1 MAQINILKARQVTA
15 LPKGFYKDG
24 ACLFLRVSGPTA
36 RQWVFRYKR
45 RGRVTQLGLGSVL
58 DRDLA
63 GARVLADKM
72 RKLLAD
78 GGDPA
83 SLLKRA
89 DDREKTFRHYAEEV
103 FALKRKHFRSEK
115 HAKQWPATLH
125 LYAYPKIGHK
135 RPGEVTLADIETIL
149 RPIWNAKTETADR
162 VRARIETVLDFAYVA
177 EGVERRNP
185 AIYKG
190 NLEHRGFGPRRKV
203 SPIVHHPAAPYA
215 DLPAIMSEL
224 REETTTTAFCLRF
237 TILTWARSGE
247 VRGAE
252 WKEINEDERLWMVP
266 AHRMK
271 AKRPHEV
278 PLCDEAME
286 ILREMA
292 RRKRKDTD
300 RIFPGARGGLLCDVG
315 INKALHALPTVARLD
330 ATATRTFR
338 SNVGPERSEE
348 AHAYG
353 ATVHGMRASARSWAE
368 AKTDFR
374 RSVLEMALAHAIK
387 DRTEAAY
394 QRDNVLDK
402 RRRLMQEWGEYCRHA
417 TVVPF
422 PRKAV
427 G

>member
-1 MAQINILKARQVTA
+1 MAQIKILKARQVTT
-15 LPKGFYKDG
+15 LPEGFYKDG
-24 ACLFLRVSGPTA
+24 GCLFLRVSGPTA

-45 RGRVTQLGLGSVL
+45 RGKVTQLGLGSVV
-58 DRDLA
+58 DRDLG
-63 GARVLADKM
+63 GARGLADKM

-83 SLLKRA
+83 SLLKR
-89 DDREKTFRHYAEEV
+89 DDGREKTFRDYAEEV
-103 FALKRKHFRSEK
+103 VALKRKHFRSEK

-135 RPGEVTLADIETIL
+135 RPGEITLADIETIL
-149 RPIWNAKTETADR
+149 RPIWNTKTETADR

-177 EGVERRNP
+177 EGIERRNP

-215 DLPAIMSEL
+215 DVPAVMSEL
-224 REETTTTAFCLRF
+224 REETSTMAFCLRF
-237 TILTWARSGE
+237 IILTWARSGE

-252 WKEINEDERLWMVP
+252 WKEINKEKRLWMVP

-286 ILREMA
+286 ILGVMA
-292 RRKRKDTD
+292 KRKRKDTD
-300 RIFPGARGGLLCDVG
+300 RIFPGDRGGLLCDVG
-315 INKALHALPTVARLD
+315 INKVLHGLPTVAKLD
-330 ATATRTFR
+330 AAATRTFR
-338 SNVGPERSEE
+338 SNAGPGCGED
-348 AHAYG
+348 AHAHG

-368 AKTDFR
+368 ARTDF
-374 RSVLEMALAHAIK
+374 SLPVLEMALAHAIK
-387 DRTEAAY
+387 DRTVAAY

-402 RRRLMQEWGEYCRHA
+402 RRGLMNEWGDYCRHSN
-417 TVVPF
+417 VVPF
-422 PRKAV
+422 PRQAA

>member
-1 MAQINILKARQVTA
+1 MAQINILKARQVTT
-15 LPKGFYKDG
+15 LPEGFYKDG
-24 ACLFLRVSGPTA
+24 GCLFLRVSGPTA

-45 RGRVTQLGLGSVL
+45 RNKVTQLGLGSVV

-63 GARVLADKM
+63 GARALADKM

-89 DDREKTFRHYAEEV
+89 DDREKTFRDYAEEV
-103 FALKRKHFRSEK
+103 VALKRKHFRSEK

-135 RPGEVTLADIETIL
+135 RPGQITLADIEAIL

-177 EGVERRNP
+177 EGIEKRNP
-185 AIYKG
+185 SIYKG
-190 NLEHRGFGPRRKV
+190 NLEHLGFGPRRKV

-215 DLPAIMSEL
+215 EVPAIMSEL
-224 REETTTTAFCLRF
+224 REQKTTTAFCLRF

-252 WKEINEDERLWMVP
+252 WKEIDKDRKLWKVP

-271 AKRPHEV
+271 AGRAHEV

-286 ILREMA
+286 ILGEMA
-292 RRKRKDTD
+292 KRKRKDTD
-300 RIFPGARGGLLCDVG
+300 RIFPGERGGLLCDVG
-315 INKALHALPTVARLD
+315 INKVLHALPTVARLD
-330 ATATRTFR
+330 AAATLKFR
-338 SNVGPERSEE
+338 ADVGPKCGHD
-348 AHAYG
+348 AIAYG
-353 ATVHGMRASARSWAE
+353 ATVHGMRAAARSWGE
-368 AKTDFR
+368 AVPQYS
-374 RSVLEMALAHAIK
+374 RSVLETALAHAIK

-394 QRDNVLDK
+394 QRDNVLEK
-402 RRRLMQEWGEYCRHA
+402 RRRLMNEWGDYCRHSN
-417 TVVPF
+417 VVPF
-422 PRKAV
+422 PRQAA